1 MGYFLVFGWLS
12 LFAGR
17 ERILPNKVLH
27 PEAPLGGQRG
37 TEPEEDISFVLQNQS
52 FEPGTVLLGITA
64 SDSKDV

>member
-1 MGYFLVFGWLS
+1 

-37 TEPEEDISFVLQNQS
+37 TEAEEDISFVLQNQS
-52 FEPGTVLLGITA
+52 FEPGPYF
-64 SDSKDV
+64 